1 MPNLLVSYTITQRLA
16 PPFGQ
21 RVWDNGLAETYQT
34 SRRFKDVD
42 GVHRTMPVTPAWY
55 RVASLGEAQLEALRA
70 AIAAVNPA
78 EIPEEIA
85 TVVPGLRD
93 ISAAEWQVD
102 TPAGLKQIRVAQW
115 GPLDPAAE
123 PLMGLV
129 DRMGA
134 IVAVAAAGL
143 EIVPD

>member
-1 MPNLLVSYTITQRLA
+1 MPNLLVSYMITQRLGA
-16 PPFGQ
+16 PFGQ
-21 RVWDNGLAETYQT
+21 RVWDSGLAETYRT
-34 SRRFKDVD
+34 SRRVKDVD
-42 GVHRTMPVTPAWY
+42 GVHRTVPLTPDWY
-55 RVASLGEAQLEALRA
+55 RVASLGDAQLDALRA
-70 AIAAVNPA
+70 AIAAVNAA

-85 TVVPGLRD
+85 TVVPGLSD

-102 TPAGLKQIRVAQW
+102 TPAGLKRIHVAQW